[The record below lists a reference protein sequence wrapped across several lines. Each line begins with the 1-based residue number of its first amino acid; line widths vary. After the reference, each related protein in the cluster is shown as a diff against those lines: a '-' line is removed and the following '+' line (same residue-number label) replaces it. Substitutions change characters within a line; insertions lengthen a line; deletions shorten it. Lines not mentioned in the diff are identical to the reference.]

1 MSSNCFQELDYF
13 IFCVT
18 DNDYIDNT
26 YVSLHS
32 FYKFND
38 YPVTVYVL
46 GKRTKKFN
54 EFKNVTVK
62 YFDFNFDLKHPFYK
76 NLKPVLAKLK
86 IFDESSYPY
95 NLSFDTDTLFNGNID
110 EVFKDYKESL
120 IGVNESEKNEINAGF
135 IIVKKPDFSIFDKF
149 KTFTEKHGLLNCPE
163 QDFLNFIFK
172 NSRENIDTKYNVCYW
187 TDENFKDKFTMFHY
201 AGEIK
206 PFYFHNIKYEKLNK
220 FQLSHFKIYFNYCK
234 NLKLSKK
241 FKEEL
246 KLSEKNYE
254 LLNSL
259 FHYSD

>member
-1 MSSNCFQELDYF
+1 MSSNRFQELDYF

-18 DNDYIDNT
+18 DNDYIDNA
-26 YVSLHS
+26 YISLHS

-46 GKRTKKFN
+46 GKRTNKFN

-86 IFDESSYPY
+86 IFDESSHQY

-110 EVFKDYKESL
+110 EVFKDYKDSL

-172 NSRENIDTKYNVCYW
+172 DSRENIDTKYNVCYW
-187 TDENFKDKFTMFHY
+187 TDKNFKDKFTMFHY

-241 FKEEL
+241 FKGEL